1 MDGKI
6 IVYLILLIAIITGV
20 SGIYYSMDVDEA
32 QKELILTQQQLGQT
46 EETLKQTKSTFEF
59 RKEAAAIIT
68 AAHIIER
75 DNEAIRAEIRT
86 EKQKRDDLAKNFIS
100 TIERVREDSLGLVI
114 PEIPLTTGAILKNAK
129 IQGID
134 ADLTVIQHSE
144 GVSKIPTST
153 LPASLLDRF
162 RFGYNPGGVGSTTVI
177 ETTTPSEPATST
189 RKQPTTPSSSSTKLS
204 TSASDSLARLGS
216 DGPSDRLEK
225 KKTSDI
231 NQSRDPNLIKTQGD
245 PALWKNVERHS
256 IGRAYVPGQG
266 WLKIGPKG
274 PIPGSGRK

>member
-6 IVYLILLIAIITGV
+6 IVYLILLIAIISGV
-20 SGIYYSMDVDEA
+20 SGIYYSMDIDEA

-46 EETLKQTKSTFEF
+46 EESLKQAKSSFEF

-75 DNEAIRAEIRT
+75 DNEAIRAEIRA

-114 PEIPLTTGAILKNAK
+114 PEIPLTTGAVLKNAK

-134 ADLTVIQHSE
+134 AELTVIQHSE

-162 RFGYNPGGVGSTTVI
+162 RFGYNPGGVGTMTTI
-177 ETTTPSEPATST
+177 ETAPGEPASGT
-189 RKQPTTPSSSSTKLS
+189 RQQPTNSTSSSTRIS

-216 DGPSDRLEK
+216 DGPSASKDK
-225 KKTSDI
+225 KKAPRTQ
-231 NQSRDPNLIKTQGD
+231 QSRDPNLIKTEGD

-266 WLKIGPKG
+266 WLKIGSQG